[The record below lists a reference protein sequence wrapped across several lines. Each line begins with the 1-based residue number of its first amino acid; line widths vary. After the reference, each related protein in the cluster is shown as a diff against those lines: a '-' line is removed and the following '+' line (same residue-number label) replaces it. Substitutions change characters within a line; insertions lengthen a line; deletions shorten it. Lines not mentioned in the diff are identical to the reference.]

1 MKLFANKEKD
11 YTVIIGCGH
20 LGSTLATDISDRGR
34 SVLIIDRD
42 EDAFR
47 KLSLS
52 PFSNIVPLTG
62 DGTDMEVLNCE
73 HIDKALWIVI
83 VTGND
88 NTNIMIAQMVKE
100 ILKKDCVI
108 AGVHDPQCECLY
120 HEFGIRMLSPT
131 ALFANE
137 VCNRLMESSKEA
149 M

>member
-1 MKLFANKEKD
+1 MNLFTNKETD

-20 LGSTLATDISDRGR
+20 LGAALAAAISGRGR
-34 SVLIIDRD
+34 NVLIIDRD
-42 EDAFR
+42 EDSFH

-52 PFSNIVPLTG
+52 LFSNVVTLTG
-62 DGTDMEVLNCE
+62 DGTDMEVLNWE
-73 HIDKALWIVI
+73 QIRKALWVVI

-100 ILKKDCVI
+100 ILKKDCVM

-120 HEFGIRMLSPT
+120 HEFGIRMLSPV

-137 VCNRLMESSKEA
+137 VCNWLMESS
-149 M
+149 